1 MKKLLANLLGFM
13 VFARPFPLNLGNCRT
28 VSGGI
33 CLYVSLQKIRLRH
46 FRESPIIYLVGRQ

>member
-13 VFARPFPLNLGNCRT
+13 VFAPVSFNFSAPRPGRRT

-33 CLYVSLQKIRLRH
+33 LSLRFFTKIRLRH
-46 FRESPIIYLVGRQ
+46 FYYLLLFIS